1 MKMGIVTGS
10 VWATKKADGLTGQ
23 ILLTV
28 RVDDRTLIAADR
40 VGAGQGDRVLVA
52 FGAAARAGFG
62 ESPTD
67 AAVVAILD
75 IQGG

>member
-1 MKMGIVTGS
+1 MKLGTVTGS
-10 VWATKKADGLTGQ
+10 VWATKKAEGLTGQ
-23 ILLTV
+23 TLLTV
-28 RVDDRTLIAADR
+28 ELESGVIIAADR
-40 VGAGQGDRVLVA
+40 VGAGEGDRVLVA